1 MTAKTLDEI
10 MKRVLNDPDIFYVG
24 YPIFDEAEWKN
35 LGEEFQ
41 KCNFTELTGATTKID
56 EKINQLKEKINQ
68 LKADLNSERNRRKK
82 ERLERAIELTKKAI
96 ELTEALKSAVKNKP
110 HILGQMFLTLD
121 RFGLVKCNLPNMEDF
136 GKVIE
141 NHNRS
146 TVEQY
151 FLYKIGKEGDKFRKK
166 ALKKTLE
173 YLKELYA
180 MKLDTLEIAFF
191 IRKLGSLAQF
201 MEVIKDE

>member
-10 MKRVLNDPDIFYVG
+10 MRKVLNDSGIFYVS
-24 YPIFDEAEWKN
+24 YIIFDETEWKN
-35 LGEEFQ
+35 LGKEFQ
-41 KCNFTELTGATTKID
+41 KGDFAEVTARID
-56 EKINQLKEKINQ
+56 EKIMRLQD
-68 LKADLNSERNRRKK
+68 ALNSERNKKKK
-82 ERLERAIELTKKAI
+82 ETLEKAVK
-96 ELTEALKSAVKNKP
+96 LTEALKSAINSKA
-110 HILGQMFLTLD
+110 HIMKQMFLTLD
-121 RFGLVKCNLPNMEDF
+121 RFGLVKCNLPNMEDY

-151 FLYKIGKEGDKFRKK
+151 FLYKIDKERNRFRRK
-166 ALKKTLE
+166 ALKRTLE

-191 IRKLGSLAQF
+191 IRKLDSLTQF

>member
-10 MKRVLNDPDIFYVG
+10 MRRVLNDSDIFSPPY
-24 YPIFDEAEWKN
+24 DKN
-35 LGEEFQ
+35 TKSVIPLLFEMEKWRKLKKTFAKRDKNSFNSIVDNQCQKLQQKEQNANRWRKNKIKDIIKLG
-41 KCNFTELTGATTKID
+41 
-56 EKINQLKEKINQ
+56 
-68 LKADLNSERNRRKK
+68 
-82 ERLERAIELTKKAI
+82 
-96 ELTEALKSAVKNKP
+96 EALKKAYDQKP
-110 HILGQMFLTLD
+110 YILEQVFDKLD
-121 RFGLVKCNLPNMEDF
+121 SFGIIECKLPNMEDY

-141 NHNRS
+141 NHNRP

-151 FLYKIGKEGDKFRKK
+151 FLYKIDKERNKFRKR

-191 IRKLGSLAQF
+191 IRKLNSLTQF
-201 MEVIKDE
+201 MGVIKDE

>member
-10 MKRVLNDPDIFYVG
+10 MRRVLNDSDIFSPPYDRNTKSSI
-24 YPIFDEAEWKN
+24 PLLFETEEWK
-35 LGEEFQ
+35 
-41 KCNFTELTGATTKID
+41 
-56 EKINQLKEKINQ
+56 QLKEAFKKRDKNSFNSIVDNQ
-68 LKADLNSERNRRKK
+68 CQELRQNEQNANRWRKD
-82 ERLERAIELTKKAI
+82 RIRDTIELGELLKKAYDQ
-96 ELTEALKSAVKNKP
+96 KP
-110 HILGQMFLTLD
+110 YILEQMFVKLD
-121 RFGLVKCNLPNMEDF
+121 SFGLVECKLPNMEDY
-136 GKVIE
+136 GKIIE

-151 FLYKIGKEGDKFRKK
+151 FLYKIDKEKNRFRRK

-180 MKLDTLEIAFF
+180 MNLDILEIAFF
-191 IRKLGSLAQF
+191 IRKLNSLIQF

>member
-10 MKRVLNDPDIFYVG
+10 MRRVLNDADIFYVS
-24 YPIFDEAEWKN
+24 YTIFDDAEWKN

-41 KCNFTELTGATTKID
+41 KGNLAEVIVRID
-56 EKINQLKEKINQ
+56 EKIDQIQ
-68 LKADLNSERNRRKK
+68 YALNSERNRKKK
-82 ERLERAIELTKKAI
+82 ETLEKAI
-96 ELTEALKSAVKNKP
+96 KLAEALKSAVNNKP
-110 HILGQMFLTLD
+110 HILKQMFCSLG
-121 RFGLVKCNLPNMEDF
+121 RFGLVKCNLPSSSTMEDF

-151 FLYKIGKEGDKFRKK
+151 FLYKIDKERNKFRKR

-191 IRKLGSLAQF
+191 IRKLDSLTQF

>member
-10 MKRVLNDPDIFYVG
+10 MRRVLNDSDIFYVS
-24 YPIFDEAEWKN
+24 YPIFNDAEWKN

-41 KCNFTELTGATTKID
+41 KGNLAEVTAKID
-56 EKINQLKEKINQ
+56 EKIVQLKT
-68 LKADLNSERNRRKK
+68 AFNSERNQRKK
-82 ERLERAIELTKKAI
+82 EILEVIK
-96 ELTEALKSAVKNKP
+96 LTEALKSAVNNKP
-110 HILGQMFLTLD
+110 HILKQMFLTLD
-121 RFGLVKCNLPNMEDF
+121 KFGPIRCNLPNMEDY

-141 NHNRS
+141 NQNRS

-151 FLYKIGKEGDKFRKK
+151 FLYKIDKERTRFRRK

-191 IRKLGSLAQF
+191 IRKLDSLTQF